1 MKKTEQTEFE
11 NKVLDQFLSGKDLFG
26 EDGEFALILMNV

>member
-26 EDGEFALILMNV
+26 EDGEFGPILMNV

>member
-11 NKVLDQFLSGKDLFG
+11 NKVLDRFLSGKDLFG
-26 EDGEFALILMNV
+26 EDGEFAPILMNV